1 MIITISGNPGSGK
14 STVAKIIAQKLNLKH
29 YSTGDFMREMALKRK
44 ISLAELG
51 KIAEKDRRVD
61 EELDNWQVNLG
72 KTEDNF
78 VIDARIGF
86 HFIPKSIKIFLSADL
101 KTRAERILKDIEVKK
116 LRKEETVK
124 DINDAMRQMKERE
137 GSETARY
144 LKYYN
149 VNPYDQ
155 KYYDLVVDTTKITAE
170 QAAEKIIDFI
180 NKHKNKRGN

>member
-14 STVAKIIAQKLNLKH
+14 STVAKILAQKLNLKH
-29 YSTGDFMREMALKRK
+29 YSTGGFMREMALKRK

-51 KIAEKDRRVD
+51 KIAEKDRSIDR
-61 EELDNWQVNLG
+61 ELDNWQINLG
-72 KTEDNF
+72 KTDDDF

-86 HFIPKSIKIFLSADL
+86 HFIPESVKIFLAADL
-101 KTRAERILKDIEVKK
+101 KTRAERILKDVEIKK

-124 DINDAMRQMKERE
+124 DVDDAMRQMRERE
-137 GSETARY
+137 KSETTRY

-155 KYYDLVVDTTKITAE
+155 KHYDLVVDTTKITAE
-170 QAAEKIIDFI
+170 LAAKKIIDFI
-180 NKHKNKRGN
+180 NRHKTKRGK